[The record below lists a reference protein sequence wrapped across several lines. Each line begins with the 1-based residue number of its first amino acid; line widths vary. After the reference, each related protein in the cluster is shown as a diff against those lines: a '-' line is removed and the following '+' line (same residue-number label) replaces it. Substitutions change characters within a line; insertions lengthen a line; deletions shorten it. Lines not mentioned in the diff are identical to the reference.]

1 MTGLQYAIGPE
12 SIPLGTTEDGNN
24 GNELFSNG
32 SHVVAHKCA
41 RARLVPF
48 ASSFW
53 ASRLES
59 LRSGARAM
67 FVHV

>member
-32 SHVVAHKCA
+32 SHVVARKCA
-41 RARLVPF
+41 RVGLVPC
-48 ASSFW
+48 AAPCW
-53 ASRLES
+53 ASRLEP
-59 LRSGARAM
+59 AQ
-67 FVHV
+67 